1 MGRLCSNSWNTNS
14 NMKPFLCKHCQQKL
28 GESDGVQL
36 VIAGIA
42 ILCRHSFGVDC
53 PKCERRTVF
62 YVRRASRSFAA
73 YAVPSNRTAMPL
85 PNGDLEINGKIYKRI

>member
-1 MGRLCSNSWNTNS
+1 MKSFHCSRCRAK
-14 NMKPFLCKHCQQKL
+14 M
-28 GESDGVQL
+28 GESDGVKL

-62 YVRRASRSFAA
+62 YVRRVKRSFTE
-73 YAVPSNRTAMPL
+73 YAVPSNRVAMPL
-85 PNGDLEINGKIYKRI
+85 PNGDLEIDGKIYKRI